1 MGRLPPFTSA
11 PVPPPDLTRMS
22 RASSGG
28 QDGSARQLA
37 RFVLPTAGLIV
48 LVVTLQQIAQPDVA
62 SVYRDPLVRLV
73 ALAAA
78 LLAVGLFALHQ
89 YRLVLPSTASWIGM
103 ALSVLVAFAIA
114 LVETA
119 VPLAADRPVLGISAV
134 GPWIIFSCL
143 LFATGPIAML
153 VTGLAAASMW

>member
-1 MGRLPPFTSA
+1 
-11 PVPPPDLTRMS
+11 
-22 RASSGG
+22 
-28 QDGSARQLA
+28 
-37 RFVLPTAGLIV
+37 
-48 LVVTLQQIAQPDVA
+48 
-62 SVYRDPLVRLV
+62 VRLV

-134 GPWIIFSCL
+134 GPWIVFSSL
-143 LFATGPIAML
+143 LFATGPVRDAGDRSGGGID
-153 VTGLAAASMW
+153 VGRSRTRSTCSVSVWR